1 MASRQGRKERPINP
15 DDGPVESFAWR
26 LRELRKE
33 CGNPTYKE
41 MERRAPY
48 SSSALSGA
56 ASGQAPPS
64 LAITL
69 AYVRACL
76 TYAKTN
82 SGQVDAAI
90 EEWTLLRQELEA
102 ELKPPPDPDNGTSHE
117 TDTPLPSTRAPSLQ
131 ADSALDEEPANAP
144 PSSSSAPIDGAPE
157 QHPQNT
163 PAPRRFKVLGRRGRQ
178 GLAVIGLL
186 ILLGLAVL
194 IGKNLARPGSAE
206 AGSGSPGRSPG
217 SSSSAQAQDEQ
228 ADQVQVDA
236 LGPQSRCGPARSGA
250 ADVLLRACLR
260 VEDERVLFALKVTN
274 LGSEAVE
281 VTAKLSYVRAGQHHS
296 CQKADGL
303 WHGTVP
309 AHDSYVTDPA
319 DCVVNRTQA
328 AYQADGLLA
337 LGDTQNWVAHQ
348 LSPNA
353 HAYPHDVRWRC
364 KGDVPC

>member
-1 MASRQGRKERPINP
+1 MASGQGRKERPINP
-15 DDGPVESFAWR
+15 DDGPVESFASR

-41 MERRAPY
+41 MQRHAPY

-56 ASGQAPPS
+56 ASGQTPPS
-64 LAITL
+64 LAVTL

-76 TYAKTN
+76 KYAKAG
-82 SGQVDAAI
+82 SDQVDAAI
-90 EEWTLLRQELEA
+90 EEWTVLRQELEA
-102 ELKPPPDPDNGTSHE
+102 ALKPPPAPALDSGTPRE
-117 TDTPLPSTRAPSLQ
+117 TDTPS
-131 ADSALDEEPANAP
+131 DEEPASAP
-144 PSSSSAPIDGAPE
+144 PSPSSV
-157 QHPQNT
+157 
-163 PAPRRFKVLGRRGRQ
+163 PRRLPVPGRRGRR

-186 ILLGLAVL
+186 ILLGLAVW

-206 AGSGSPGRSPG
+206 AGSAFPERSPG
-217 SSSSAQAQDEQ
+217 GSSSARAQDEQ

-236 LGPQSRCGPARSGA
+236 LGPQSRCGPARYGA
-250 ADVLLRACLR
+250 AGVSLRACLR
-260 VEDERVLFALKVTN
+260 VEDDRVLFALKITN
-274 LGSEAVE
+274 PGPNAVE
-281 VTAKLSYVRAGQHHS
+281 VTAKLSYVRAGRYHS

-309 AHDSYVTDPA
+309 AHDSHVTEPA
-319 DCVVNRTQA
+319 DCAVNRTQA

-337 LGDTQNWVAHQ
+337 PGDTQNWVAHQ

-353 HAYPHDVRWRC
+353 HAYPRDVRWRC